1 MMRGKQTLLPISSRR
16 WQWCFLLFS
25 AFFNSEYPV
34 EQSGAPHLPW
44 DETHSLHFT
53 LDTVHYG
60 LLGFHT
66 TPQSLGHL
74 KETNISQRW
83 DTVSCAPNKDHTLVG
98 ALKSP
103 PCCIH
108 LYGLAVVIQT
118 IWGAEWICRDP
129 WKKARPPT
137 AIAHHSPSFPPRSG
151 SIPSVPWGSPLKKR
165 TSFTKTQIR
174 QHMLPSFPPPPPRPN
189 DQKGAWKNIDRQ
201 MGRLTLLWRRRRT
214 SQCRRWTS
222 AERGAVQ
229 MFWWDV
235 VIVHISLL
243 STLLIVF
250 FLFFVFFS
258 KTCQSICETHTVFLS
273 TAFQCFQSRL
283 AVAVCVWSKGAAD
296 MNVLDKLQHS
306 RVYWTWYTAQG
317 QTTFTPTLPLVSL
330 CYCNRSCGV

>member
-129 WKKARPPT
+129 CKKARPPT

-174 QHMLPSFPPPPPRPN
+174 QHMLPSFPPHPPSKRS
-189 DQKGAWKNIDRQ
+189 KGSMKKHWQTDGQTHITLETQAYLSVSEVNECRERSSADVLMRRGDSAHQPLVNSADR
-201 MGRLTLLWRRRRT
+201 
-214 SQCRRWTS
+214 
-222 AERGAVQ
+222 
-229 MFWWDV
+229 F
-235 VIVHISLL
+235 
-243 STLLIVF
+243 
-250 FLFFVFFS
+250 FFVFCFFQQNMPVHLRDTYCISIHSLSVFS
-258 KTCQSICETHTVFLS
+258 
-273 TAFQCFQSRL
+273 
-283 AVAVCVWSKGAAD
+283 
-296 MNVLDKLQHS
+296 
-306 RVYWTWYTAQG
+306 
-317 QTTFTPTLPLVSL
+317 VSL
-330 CYCNRSCGV
+330 GCGCLCLVKGGCRHECAW

>member
-1 MMRGKQTLLPISSRR
+1 MAVVFFAI
-16 WQWCFLLFS
+16 FS
-25 AFFNSEYPV
+25 IINGEYPV

-53 LDTVHYG
+53 LDTVHHG

-108 LYGLAVVIQT
+108 LYGSAVVIQT

-129 WKKARPPT
+129 CKKARPPT

-174 QHMLPSFPPPPPRPN
+174 QHMLPSFPPPQTIKREHE
-189 DQKGAWKNIDRQ
+189 KTLTDRWADSHYSGVGEAGLPLSVGGERVQ
-201 MGRLTLLWRRRRT
+201 REE
-214 SQCRRWTS
+214 QCRCSDET
-222 AERGAVQ
+222 
-229 MFWWDV
+229 WW
-235 VIVHISLL
+235 
-243 STLLIVF
+243 
-250 FLFFVFFS
+250 
-258 KTCQSICETHTVFLS
+258 
-273 TAFQCFQSRL
+273 
-283 AVAVCVWSKGAAD
+283 
-296 MNVLDKLQHS
+296 
-306 RVYWTWYTAQG
+306 
-317 QTTFTPTLPLVSL
+317 
-330 CYCNRSCGV
+330 